1 MSTIVSAVDARKHL
15 GHLLKIVEITGDDV
29 IIERSGKKVA
39 RIVRYEEPAYEG
51 ETKRLML
58 HDAQGLG
65 KELWKNVNIEDY
77 LKKER
82 EEWE

>member
-39 RIVRYEEPAYEG
+39 RIIRYEVPAYEG
-51 ETKRLML
+51 ETQRLLL

-65 KELWKNVNIEDY
+65 KEVWKNVDVDDY

>member
-15 GHLLKIVEITGDDV
+15 GHLLKIVEITGDEV

-39 RIVRYEEPAYEG
+39 RLVRYEVLTNEDD
-51 ETKRLML
+51 TNRLLL
-58 HDAQGLG
+58 HDARGLG
-65 KELWKNVNIEDY
+65 KEVWNKVDVDGY

-82 EEWE
+82 EGWE

>member
-39 RIVRYEEPAYEG
+39 RLVRYELPENEDD
-51 ETKRLML
+51 TQRLLL
-58 HDAQGLG
+58 HDARGLG
-65 KELWKNVNIEDY
+65 KEVWNTINSDEYI
-77 LKKER
+77 KKER